1 MAAWLIPGV
10 SVRIAG
16 FLTAVV
22 VFAVAQSILAPFV
35 AKMTRRHAPAFLGG
49 LGLASTLVALLLAAL
64 LSRGL
69 SIRGLGAWLSAT
81 VVVWL
86 VSAAATVLLSRW
98 LLAETKA
105 QP

>member
-1 MAAWLIPGV
+1 
-10 SVRIAG
+10 VRIAG

-35 AKMTRRHAPAFLGG
+35 AKMTRRHTPAFLGG

-69 SIRGLGAWLSAT
+69 SIRGLGA
-81 VVVWL
+81 
-86 VSAAATVLLSRW
+86 
-98 LLAETKA
+98 
-105 QP
+105 